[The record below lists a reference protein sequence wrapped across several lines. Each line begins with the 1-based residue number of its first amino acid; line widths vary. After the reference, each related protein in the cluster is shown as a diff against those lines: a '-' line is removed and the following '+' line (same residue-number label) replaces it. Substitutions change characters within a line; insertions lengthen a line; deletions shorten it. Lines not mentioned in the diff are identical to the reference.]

1 MAKKTNGY
9 EYLADRVLELVGG
22 KENITF
28 FTHCMTRLRFNVKD
42 KSVVDVEEIKKVD
55 GVLGVQWSNEQLQVI
70 IGQKVGEAYELI
82 AKKAGLQK
90 EKAID
95 ENLDTEKEKKKFS
108 IGALFDAI
116 AGCLTPLIPPMIG
129 AGLIKCVLIIGE
141 LLGVLTA
148 DMPTYTVLSFVAD
161 AGFYF
166 LPVFIGA
173 TAAKKFNTN
182 MGLGMLIGAMM
193 IHPDFISAVTEG
205 TTLSLWGIPV
215 YAGSYASSIFPA
227 IISVYVMSYV
237 EKFFKKHSP
246 EFLSTII
253 VPFGT
258 LMVMAPITLCIL
270 APAGSFFGTY
280 LSNGIIWL
288 YERTGFIGVAVLAAL
303 YPLMIMTGMHGAVIP
318 YMFQAFATLGYE
330 PIVCLACLVSNINQ
344 GAACAAV
351 AVKTKNKQVKST
363 AFSCSITAI
372 IGGVTEPAMYGI
384 NVKYKKPLYAAML
397 GNLVGAAFGGLMKV
411 YAYAFAG
418 SSGIFAVTGFVGPTA
433 SNVVYFLLSLLI
445 GFVVTFIGTMV
456 MFKDKE

>member
-1 MAKKTNGY
+1 MAKKNNNY
-9 EYLADRVLELVGG
+9 ENLSERVLELVGG

-42 KSVVDVEEIKKVD
+42 KSLVKIEEIKKLE
-55 GVLGVQWSNEQLQVI
+55 GVLGAQWSNEQLQII
-70 IGQKVGEAYELI
+70 IGQKVGEVYGII
-82 AKKAGLQK
+82 AEKAGLQK

-95 ENLDTEKEKKKFS
+95 ENLDSEKKKFG
-108 IGALFDAI
+108 IGTLFDAV
-116 AGCLTPLIPPMIG
+116 AGCLTPLIPPLIG
-129 AGLIKCVLIIGE
+129 AGLVKCVLIIGE
-141 LLGVLTA
+141 LLGILTA

-193 IHPDFISAVTEG
+193 IHPDFISAVADG
-205 TTLSLWGIPV
+205 TKLSLWHIPV
-215 YAGSYASSIFPA
+215 YGGSYASSIFPA

-237 EKFFKKHSP
+237 ERFFKKHSP

-258 LMVMAPITLCIL
+258 LMVMAPITLCVL
-270 APAGSFFGTY
+270 APAGSFLGTY

-288 YERTGFIGVAVLAAL
+288 YEKTGFIGVAVLAAL

-330 PIVCLACLVSNINQ
+330 PIVCLACLVSNIDQ

-351 AVKTKNKQVKST
+351 AVKSKNKEVKST
-363 AFSCSITAI
+363 AFSCAITAI

-384 NVKYKKPLYAAML
+384 NVKYKKPLYAAMI

-433 SNVVYFLLSLLI
+433 SNVIYFLLSLLI
-445 GFVVTFIGTMV
+445 GFVVTFAITMIT
-456 MFKDKE
+456 FKDEA